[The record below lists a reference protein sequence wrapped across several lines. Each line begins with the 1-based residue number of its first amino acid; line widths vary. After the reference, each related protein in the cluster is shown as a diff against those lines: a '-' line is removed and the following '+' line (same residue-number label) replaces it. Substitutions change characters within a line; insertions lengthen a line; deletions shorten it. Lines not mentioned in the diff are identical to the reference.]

1 MKLCFVSAGPWS
13 VDILQGNTSAAGG
26 AEAQVAYSARAFAQL
41 GHTVDLIYGNG
52 DSKATARVI
61 AGVRCMDAFPSWNR
75 PGSLLVFWQA
85 LNGSAAD
92 LIYARL
98 PNDFLWL
105 VGLFVRRHPRSR
117 FIYALANDRH
127 CNPWHTYSWNG
138 WFHDPLFALGLRTAN
153 FVAVQHEAQAQMV
166 KPYIKGQLVLIP
178 NLVRSLQ
185 SEPRRYDQTKIDAI
199 WISHIRPQKQLSIL
213 LDIAEQLPTLRFV
226 VVGGFGR
233 EPNRGELECRMQG
246 IRNLRYAGPRP
257 FEDVIQLLMS
267 SRVLV
272 NTSSWE
278 GFPNAMLDAWSAG
291 VPVVS
296 LQIDPAGVISREGFG
311 LVSGT
316 PSQMVCDIK
325 KLVEGRSLNCEMGKR
340 GQEYVRRAH
349 GIEAVYRAF
358 EQIVPGVKAQN
369 DAAREGAA

>member
-1 MKLCFVSAGPWS
+1 MKLCFVSIGRWS
-13 VDILQGNTSAAGG
+13 VDILQGNTSTAGG
-26 AEAQVAYSARAFAQL
+26 AEAQVAYLARALAKL
-41 GHTVDLIYGNG
+41 GHRVDLIYSNG
-52 DSKATARVI
+52 DSRATTRVI
-61 AGVRCMDAFPSWNR
+61 AGVRCVDAFPSWKR
-75 PGSLLVFWQA
+75 PGSLLAFWQA
-85 LNGSAAD
+85 LKESAAD

-98 PNDFLWL
+98 PYDFLWMI
-105 VGLFVRRHPRSR
+105 GLFVRTHPQSR

-127 CNPWHTYSWNG
+127 CNPWHTYPWKG
-138 WFHDPLFALGLRTAN
+138 WFHDPLYALGLRTAD

-166 KPYIKGQLVLIP
+166 RPHIKGKLVLIP
-178 NLVRSLQ
+178 NLVRSMQ
-185 SEPRRYDQTKIDAI
+185 SEPRRYDKATIDVI

-246 IRNLRYAGPRP
+246 IRNLRYMGPRP

-278 GFPNAMLDAWSAG
+278 GFPNTMLDAWSAG

-296 LQIDPAGVISREGFG
+296 LQIDPGGVISREGLG
-311 LVSGT
+311 QVSGT
-316 PSQMVCDIK
+316 PSQTVRDIK
-325 KLVEGRSLNCEMGKR
+325 KLIEDRSLNCEMGKR
-340 GQEYVRRAH
+340 GQEYVRRGH
-349 GIEAVYRAF
+349 GIEAVCRAL
-358 EQIVPGVKAQN
+358 EQIVPGIKAQ
-369 DAAREGAA
+369 